1 MGRNLAI
8 ETSGLTK
15 RYGDLVAVDGLN
27 LSIEEGELFGLL
39 GPNGA
44 GKTTTVL
51 MLLGLTEPTSGSC
64 RVCGFDP
71 FREPLKVKSLCGY
84 LAERVGVYD
93 DLTAEQN
100 LMYIMRL
107 NRIPKDEARARINGA
122 LEAVGASDY
131 AHVKVRELSKG
142 MRQRVGIAG
151 VLVKKPKVAFLDEP
165 VQGIDPEGQREILDL
180 LRRISKEEG
189 TTILLLS
196 HVLHDIQQIC
206 DRIGIM
212 LRGKM
217 VALGSIDE
225 LRRGRGEKWVIEVE
239 AREVTDK
246 LLRDLSCLQGVK
258 KVERAGDFITIECE
272 KDLRSEIL
280 QIFIENKSSPLSL
293 KTRET
298 SLEEIYA
305 SYLKGVM

>member
-15 RYGDLVAVDGLN
+15 KYGEFVAVDGLN
-27 LSIEEGELFGLL
+27 LSVEEGELFGLL

-71 FREPLKVKSLCGY
+71 FREPLKVKGLCGY
-84 LAERVGVYD
+84 LAERVGMYD

-107 NRIPKDEARARINGA
+107 NRVPKDEARVRIRDA
-122 LEAVGASDY
+122 LKAVGASDY

-142 MRQRVGIAG
+142 MRQRVGLAG
-151 VLVKKPKVAFLDEP
+151 VLIKKPKVAFLDEP
-165 VQGIDPEGQREILDL
+165 VQGIDPEGQREVLEL
-180 LRRISKEEG
+180 LKRISKEEG

-196 HVLHDIQQIC
+196 HVLHDVQQIC

-212 LRGKM
+212 FRGKM

-225 LRRGRGEKWVIEVE
+225 LKRGGGEKWIIEVE
-239 AREVTDK
+239 ARGITDE
-246 LLRDLSCLQGVK
+246 LIRDLSGLRGVK
-258 KVERAGDFITIECE
+258 NVERSGDFLTIECE
-272 KDLRSEIL
+272 KDLRSDIL
-280 QIFIENKSSPLSL
+280 QIFIKSKSSLLSL
-293 KTRET
+293 RTREV

-305 SYLKGVM
+305 SYLGGA